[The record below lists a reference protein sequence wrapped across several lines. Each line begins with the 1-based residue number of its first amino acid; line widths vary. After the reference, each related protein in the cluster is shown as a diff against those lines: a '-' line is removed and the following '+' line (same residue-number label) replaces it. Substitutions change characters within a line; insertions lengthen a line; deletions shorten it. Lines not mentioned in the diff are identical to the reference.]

1 LQRNELLKLPSHLDL
16 EDAPMQQPSG
26 IAFRLLVS
34 AVALAVTGCNS
45 ERFVLPSSSTELA
58 GTWIGSAKGMT
69 LTMTFGTVPCSTSYG
84 TCIIRSPASYRL
96 DSTGES
102 GSFAVYVLW
111 FSGAADNSVIMN
123 FLSDTT
129 VVAVNYREQFTGS
142 VVGGTR
148 LVGAI
153 GLITPTNPRSALDTL
168 AASSISFTRQ

>member
-1 LQRNELLKLPSHLDL
+1 
-16 EDAPMQQPSG
+16 MQQPSG

-34 AVALAVTGCNS
+34 AAALAVTGCNS

-129 VVAVNYREQFTGS
+129 VTAVNYREQFTGS

>member
-1 LQRNELLKLPSHLDL
+1 
-16 EDAPMQQPSG
+16 MQQPSG

-34 AVALAVTGCNS
+34 AVAFVAAGCNS

-168 AASSISFTRQ
+168 ASSSISFTRQ